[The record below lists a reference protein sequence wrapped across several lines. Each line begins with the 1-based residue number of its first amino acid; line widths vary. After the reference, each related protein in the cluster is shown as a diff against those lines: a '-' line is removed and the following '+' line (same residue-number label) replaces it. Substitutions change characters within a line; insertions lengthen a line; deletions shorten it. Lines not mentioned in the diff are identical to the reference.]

1 MDADPKPR
9 DSDPDNWYVTR
20 KFISFCGISLL
31 LNRGIWGEKNPKQKK
46 GKDWVVFFYLSS
58 HGTRCAGEVAAV
70 ANNSA
75 CGVGVA
81 YDANIGGWSRL
92 RITEFMII

>member
-1 MDADPKPR
+1 MAR
-9 DSDPDNWYVTR
+9 A
-20 KFISFCGISLL
+20 G
-31 LNRGIWGEKNPKQKK
+31 
-46 GKDWVVFFYLSS
+46 
-58 HGTRCAGEVAAV
+58 AGEVAAV